1 MKIRLIKF
9 KTVKSTNDIAL
20 KLIKQKLSKPTL
32 ILSEKQTKGR
42 GTMGKKW
49 ISSKGNLFLS
59 ILFSINS
66 KKINY
71 KQFAYLN
78 AHLIRKILSKFTIK
92 KIKIKWPNDLLI
104 DRKKVCGILQELIQH
119 EEKSFLV
126 VGVGINTYSSPS
138 ISNFE
143 TSSLQSYTKKKIN
156 NKRILMDIKKTYEM
170 FVKDLDK
177 NKFLYLKRKYK

>member
-1 MKIRLIKF
+1 MKIKLIKF

-20 KLIKQKLSKPTL
+20 KLIKQKLYKPTL

-66 KKINY
+66 KKINF
-71 KQFAYLN
+71 KQFAHLN
-78 AHLIRKILSKFTIK
+78 AYLIKRILSKFIIK

-104 DRKKVCGILQELIQH
+104 DKKKVCGILQELIQY

-126 VGVGINTYSSPS
+126 VGVGINTCSSPS

-156 NKRILMDIKKTYEM
+156 NKHILMDIKKTYEM
-170 FVKDLDK
+170 FVEDLDK
-177 NKFLYLKRKYK
+177 YGFLYLKRKYK